1 MAIVKFKPKSLLGKL
16 SIGLIIL
23 VPILLSM
30 SSLFPNENGIVPS
43 GEPIQ
48 FRPIVKLLVYGG
60 VISGIAAFFCG
71 IIGIIRK
78 KDYSVFVF
86 LSTLIGLFILLYF
99 LQQALFP
106 SLIDFT

>member
-1 MAIVKFKPKSLLGKL
+1 MAKIKFKPKSFLGKL
-16 SIGLIIL
+16 SIGIIIL
-23 VPILLSM
+23 MPIYFYIIS
-30 SSLFPNENGIVPS
+30 N
-43 GEPIQ
+43 
-48 FRPIVKLLVYGG
+48 
-60 VISGIAAFFCG
+60 VISGHVLDGGIIYGIAAFFCG

-86 LSTLIGLFILLYF
+86 LSTMIGLFILLYF

>member
-1 MAIVKFKPKSLLGKL
+1 MAKVKFKPKSFLGRL

-23 VPILLSM
+23 MPIYFYIISNVI
-30 SSLFPNENGIVPS
+30 SD
-43 GEPIQ
+43 
-48 FRPIVKLLVYGG
+48 LVLYGG
-60 VISGIAAFFCG
+60 IIYGIAAFFCG
-71 IIGIIRK
+71 IIGITRK

-86 LSTLIGLFILLYF
+86 LSTMIGLFILLYF

>member
-1 MAIVKFKPKSLLGKL
+1 MAKVKFKPKSYLGKL

-23 VPILLSM
+23 LPIYFYIISNVI
-30 SSLFPNENGIVPS
+30 SD
-43 GEPIQ
+43 
-48 FRPIVKLLVYGG
+48 LVLYGG
-60 VISGIAAFFCG
+60 IISGIAAFFCG

-86 LSTLIGLFILLYF
+86 LSTMIGLFILLYF
-99 LQQALFP
+99 LQQTLFP

>member
-1 MAIVKFKPKSLLGKL
+1 MAKVKFKPKSYLGKL

-23 VPILLSM
+23 VPILFSM
-30 SSLFPNENGIVPS
+30 CNLFPNDNEFVPT
-43 GEPIQ
+43 GEPIPP
-48 FRPIVKLLVYGG
+48 RPIVELLMYGG
-60 VISGIAAFFCG
+60 IISGIAAFFCG

-86 LSTLIGLFILLYF
+86 LSTMIGLFILLYF

-106 SLIDFT
+106 NLIDFT

>member
-1 MAIVKFKPKSLLGKL
+1 MAKVKFKPKSYLGKL

-23 VPILLSM
+23 LPIYFYIISNVI
-30 SSLFPNENGIVPS
+30 SD
-43 GEPIQ
+43 
-48 FRPIVKLLVYGG
+48 LVLYGG
-60 VISGIAAFFCG
+60 IIYGIAAFFCG
-71 IIGIIRK
+71 IIGITRK

-86 LSTLIGLFILLYF
+86 LSTMIGLFILLYF